1 MKPIGSTKSVL
12 LTSRSSA
19 AAATVSVAVL
29 LLLPPS
35 PPDGSSGV
43 VVEID
48 AVLPNTRAALP
59 GWKFGRST
67 SVIDCTSSL
76 AIATVLVQLNTLLAG
91 VSCAPAAMVQLE
103 PALLEAIEITVP
115 PLSPGGNEIVSVT
128 VTAAAGDGPLLRY
141 EST

>member
-1 MKPIGSTKSVL
+1 MHRLVDLHAGAERRPVVGRPHPVVDKVAPGVKPIGSTKSVL

-48 AVLPNTRAALP
+48 AVLSNTRAALP
-59 GWKFGRST
+59 GW
-67 SVIDCTSSL
+67 
-76 AIATVLVQLNTLLAG
+76 
-91 VSCAPAAMVQLE
+91 
-103 PALLEAIEITVP
+103 
-115 PLSPGGNEIVSVT
+115 
-128 VTAAAGDGPLLRY
+128 
-141 EST
+141 